1 MAFDSKELLLLTLQR
16 IKCYITQS
24 LRFNYSDSMSIIGL
38 EVLHRSLSDFSFCK
52 CTILPIFKWTGSW
65 RLQRETSL
73 GYIYFKNQ
81 VKYVIFKVVDEIEL
95 PYNCKW
101 ILAYNG

>member
-38 EVLHRSLSDFSFCK
+38 EVLHRSLSDFFPFANVLFFPCLNELEVGGCK
-52 CTILPIFKWTGSW
+52 EKLH
-65 RLQRETSL
+65 
-73 GYIYFKNQ
+73 
-81 VKYVIFKVVDEIEL
+81 
-95 PYNCKW
+95 
-101 ILAYNG
+101 

>member
-81 VKYVIFKVVDEIEL
+81 VKYVIFKLVDEIEL
-95 PYNCKW
+95 PYYEYRLSAK
-101 ILAYNG
+101 L